1 MPKNELLRKKK
12 KEFQE
17 TIQSI
22 KIFLKP
28 EWGNTAIAPRV
39 NVFNFVLISYHHRYN
54 QGLKKTLNKPFK
66 LPGIT
71 SDIYADVYDAIH

>member
-12 KEFQE
+12 ESQE

-28 EWGNTAIAPRV
+28 EWGNTAIEPRV
-39 NVFNFVLISYHHRYN
+39 DVFNFVLISYHYHRYN
-54 QGLKKTLNKPFK
+54 QGL
-66 LPGIT
+66 
-71 SDIYADVYDAIH
+71 